1 MRPHHTGFIVTNRE
15 QSIAFYRDAV
25 GLELLTTY
33 ERRGPA
39 IDQVVGYPDTHLR
52 SAMLALPGGGH
63 ILELIQYA
71 APAPE
76 ARGSEE
82 RSQIG
87 AAHLAL
93 EVDDI
98 DGAFRRLQ
106 AGGAR
111 IMNPPAELEPGLM
124 ACYLQDPDGN
134 WLEIFHRAKRE
145 IYSIKPS
152 QAHNSPNC
160 IFRRIF
166 LHNGR
171 GVRRGSGSQF
181 VLLTSLYQPR

>member
-93 EVDDI
+93 EVDVI

-124 ACYLQDPDGN
+124 ACYLQDPDGS
-134 WLEIFHRAKRE
+134 WLEIFHRAKRD
-145 IYSIKPS
+145 
-152 QAHNSPNC
+152 
-160 IFRRIF
+160 
-166 LHNGR
+166 
-171 GVRRGSGSQF
+171 
-181 VLLTSLYQPR
+181 